1 MKSLVFISIIIALAF
16 GPTTSSFYHPKAF
29 FSRFELDLLNEAH
42 DRGCLSVMDIRISDE
57 CLLNLLAKRSILQYQ
72 PYQYQPYKYQ
82 QPWASGYEL
91 RI

>member
-1 MKSLVFISIIIALAF
+1 MAF

-42 DRGCLSVMDIRISDE
+42 DRGCLSVMDIRNSDE
-57 CLLNLLAKRSILQYQ
+57 CLLNLLAKRSPQYQ
-72 PYQYQPYKYQ
+72 PYQYQ

>member
-1 MKSLVFISIIIALAF
+1 MKPLVFISIIIALAF

-42 DRGCLSVMDIRISDE
+42 DRGCLSVMDIRNSDE
-57 CLLNLLAKRSILQYQ
+57 CLLNLLAKRSIPQY
-72 PYQYQPYKYQ
+72 YSVAEE
-82 QPWASGYEL
+82 PWASGYEL